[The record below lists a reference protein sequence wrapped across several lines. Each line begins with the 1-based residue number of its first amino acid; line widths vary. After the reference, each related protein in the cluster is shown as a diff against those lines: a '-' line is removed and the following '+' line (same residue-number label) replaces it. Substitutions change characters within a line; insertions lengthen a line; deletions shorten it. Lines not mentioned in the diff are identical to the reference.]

1 MKRILV
7 TGATG
12 QIGSELT
19 VALRERCGGDNVVA
33 GIHRRP
39 PNPELARSGP
49 GWPVDCLDI
58 EAVAGAVERFRV
70 DTIYH
75 LAALLSCRG
84 EEDPAG
90 AWRLNMETLRNVL
103 EVARARRCAVF
114 FPSSIGVF
122 GPGTPRR
129 LTPQETVLRPTTMY
143 GVTKVAGELLCDYYH
158 EHFGLDT
165 RGLRYPGIVSYKTP
179 PGGGTTDYAVEI
191 FHRALDEGR
200 YECYLG
206 PETYLDMMYMPDAV
220 RAAIQLME
228 AEASRLKHRNG
239 YNVTA
244 MSVSPALF
252 EREIRQHIPDF
263 SVSYRTDPLRQR
275 IADSW
280 PDSMDDRAA
289 REEWGWKPA
298 YDLAAMTREM
308 LSALRGSGRQLPA
321 QAGPG
326 SAA

>member
-19 VALRERCGGDNVVA
+19 MALRQRCGGDNVVA
-33 GIHRRP
+33 GIHLRP

-49 GWPVDCLDI
+49 SWPVDCLDSQAI
-58 EAVAGAVERFRV
+58 AGAVERFQV

-75 LAALLSCRG
+75 LVALLSCKG
-84 EEDPAG
+84 EEAPAL
-90 AWRLNMETLRNVL
+90 AWQLNMGTLRNVL
-103 EVARARRCAVF
+103 EVARTHRCAVF

-122 GPGTPRR
+122 GPETPRR
-129 LTPQETVLRPTTMY
+129 LTPQETVLRPTTIY

-158 EHFGLDT
+158 VRFGLEI
-165 RGLRYPGIVSYKTP
+165 RGLRYPGIISYKTP

-191 FHRALDEGR
+191 FHRALDGGR

-220 RAAIQLME
+220 RAAIMLME
-228 AEASRLKHRNG
+228 AEPSRLKHRNAF
-239 YNVTA
+239 NVTA
-244 MSVSPALF
+244 MSASPALF
-252 EREIRQHIPDF
+252 EREIRRHIPDF
-263 SVSYRTDPLRQR
+263 SVTYRIDPLRQR

-280 PDSMDDRAA
+280 PDAMDDQAA
-289 REEWGWKPA
+289 REEWGWKPD
-298 YDLAAMTREM
+298 YDLAATTREM
-308 LSALRGSGRQLPA
+308 LSALRQ
-321 QAGPG
+321 
-326 SAA
+326 

>member
-19 VALRERCGGDNVVA
+19 MALRQRCGGDNVVA
-33 GIHRRP
+33 GIHLRP

-49 GWPVDCLDI
+49 SWPVDCLDSQAI
-58 EAVAGAVERFRV
+58 AGAVERFQV

-75 LAALLSCRG
+75 LVALLSCKG
-84 EEDPAG
+84 EEAPAL
-90 AWRLNMETLRNVL
+90 AWQLNMGTLRNVL
-103 EVARARRCAVF
+103 EVARTHRCAVF

-122 GPGTPRR
+122 GPETPRR
-129 LTPQETVLRPTTMY
+129 LTPQETVLRPTTIY

-158 EHFGLDT
+158 GRFGLEI
-165 RGLRYPGIVSYKTP
+165 RGLRYPGIISYKTP

-191 FHRALDEGR
+191 FHRALDGGR

-220 RAAIQLME
+220 RAAIMLME
-228 AEASRLKHRNG
+228 AEPSRLKHRNAF
-239 YNVTA
+239 NVTA
-244 MSVSPALF
+244 MSASPALF
-252 EREIRQHIPDF
+252 EREIRRHIPDF
-263 SVSYRTDPLRQR
+263 SVTYRIDPLRQR

-280 PDSMDDRAA
+280 PDAMDDQAA
-289 REEWGWKPA
+289 REEWGWKPD
-298 YDLAAMTREM
+298 YDLAATTREM
-308 LSALRGSGRQLPA
+308 LSALRQ
-321 QAGPG
+321 
-326 SAA
+326 

>member
-19 VALRERCGGDNVVA
+19 MALRQRCGGDNVVA
-33 GIHRRP
+33 GIHLRP

-49 GWPVDCLDI
+49 SWPVDCLDSQAI
-58 EAVAGAVERFRV
+58 AGAVERFQV

-75 LAALLSCRG
+75 LVALLSCKG
-84 EEDPAG
+84 EEAPAL
-90 AWRLNMETLRNVL
+90 AWQLNMGTLRNVL
-103 EVARARRCAVF
+103 EVARTRRCAVF

-122 GPGTPRR
+122 GPETPRR
-129 LTPQETVLRPTTMY
+129 LTPQETVLRPTTIY

-158 EHFGLDT
+158 GRFGLEV
-165 RGLRYPGIVSYKTP
+165 RGLRYPGIISYKTP

-191 FHRALDEGR
+191 FHRALDGGR

-220 RAAIQLME
+220 RAAIMLME
-228 AEASRLKHRNG
+228 AEPSRLKHRNAF
-239 YNVTA
+239 NVTA
-244 MSVSPALF
+244 MSASPALF
-252 EREIRQHIPDF
+252 EREIRRHIPDF
-263 SVSYRTDPLRQR
+263 SVTYRIDPLRQR

-280 PDSMDDRAA
+280 PDAMDDQAA
-289 REEWGWKPA
+289 REEWGWKPD
-298 YDLAAMTREM
+298 YDLAATTREM
-308 LSALRGSGRQLPA
+308 LSALRQ
-321 QAGPG
+321 
-326 SAA
+326 